1 MTAIACRPLWSLAMK
16 QLITVLFA
24 LSATFAHAQSGG
36 QGDSWSG
43 FWEKLRMKVE
53 QMTPQKK
60 LATTTA
66 VGGVRGSAVE
76 ASDVYWKGEAKPQ
89 SIDSDELTA
98 FQKAMTL
105 VEAEQKEQAQAAF
118 TEFAKAYPNS
128 LLKADAD
135 QAMAR
140 LLAGK

>member
-1 MTAIACRPLWSLAMK
+1 MK
-16 QLITVLFA
+16 KLITAMLA
-24 LSATFAHAQSGG
+24 LYLVGAHAQTAG
-36 QGDSWSG
+36 QADSWTG
-43 FWEKLRMKVE
+43 FWERLRLKIE

-60 LATTTA
+60 LGSTTA

-89 SIDSDELTA
+89 SIDPDELGA
-98 FQKAMTL
+98 FQKAMAL

-118 TEFAKAYPNS
+118 TEFTKAYPNS

-140 LLAGK
+140 LLAGR

>member
-1 MTAIACRPLWSLAMK
+1 MKKLLTLLLVLAVS
-16 QLITVLFA
+16 T
-24 LSATFAHAQSGG
+24 AHAQSAG
-36 QGDSWSG
+36 QGDSASG
-43 FWEKLRMKVE
+43 FWEKLRMKIE
-53 QMTPQKK
+53 QLTPQKK
-60 LATTTA
+60 LGTTTA

-89 SIDSDELTA
+89 TIDADELSA
-98 FQKAMTL
+98 FQKAMSL
-105 VEAEQKEQAQAAF
+105 VEADQKEQAQAAF

-128 LLKADAD
+128 PLKVDAD

>member
-1 MTAIACRPLWSLAMK
+1 MKKLIPL
-16 QLITVLFA
+16 LFA
-24 LSATFAHAQSGG
+24 IVVPLAHAQSGAP
-36 QGDSWSG
+36 GDSWSG
-43 FWEKLRMKVE
+43 FWERLRMKIE

-60 LATTTA
+60 LGTTTA

-89 SIDSDELTA
+89 SIDADELTA
-98 FQKAMTL
+98 FQKAMGL
-105 VEAEQKEQAQAAF
+105 VETEQKEQAQAAF
-118 TEFAKAYPNS
+118 AEFAKAYPDS
-128 LLKADAD
+128 PLKADAD

>member
-1 MTAIACRPLWSLAMK
+1 MKKLMPLLLALAMP
-16 QLITVLFA
+16 L
-24 LSATFAHAQSGG
+24 AHAQSGAP
-36 QGDSWSG
+36 GDSWSG
-43 FWEKLRMKVE
+43 FWERLRMKIE

-60 LATTTA
+60 LGTTTA

-89 SIDSDELTA
+89 SVDADELTA
-98 FQKAMTL
+98 FQKAMGL
-105 VEAEQKEQAQAAF
+105 VEAEQKEQAQVAF
-118 TEFAKAYPNS
+118 AEFAKAYPNS
-128 LLKADAD
+128 PLKADAD

>member
-1 MTAIACRPLWSLAMK
+1 VKKLIPL
-16 QLITVLFA
+16 LFA
-24 LSATFAHAQSGG
+24 IVVPLAHAQSAAP
-36 QGDSWSG
+36 GDSWSG
-43 FWEKLRMKVE
+43 FWERLRMKIE

-60 LATTTA
+60 LGTTTA

-89 SIDSDELTA
+89 SIDADELTA
-98 FQKAMTL
+98 FQKAMGL
-105 VEAEQKEQAQAAF
+105 VETEQKEQAQAAF
-118 TEFAKAYPNS
+118 AEFAKAYPDS
-128 LLKADAD
+128 PLKADAD

>member
-1 MTAIACRPLWSLAMK
+1 MKKLIPLLLALAMP
-16 QLITVLFA
+16 
-24 LSATFAHAQSGG
+24 LSHAQGSTP
-36 QGDSWSG
+36 GDSWSG
-43 FWEKLRMKVE
+43 FWERLRMKIE

-60 LATTTA
+60 LGTTTA

-89 SIDSDELTA
+89 SVDADELTA
-98 FQKAMTL
+98 FQKAMSL

-118 TEFAKAYPNS
+118 AEFARAYPNS
-128 LLKADAD
+128 PLKADAD

-140 LLAGK
+140 LLAGR

>member
-1 MTAIACRPLWSLAMK
+1 MK
-16 QLITVLFA
+16 KLVTFLLVLGVA
-24 LSATFAHAQSGG
+24 AAHAQSGG

-43 FWEKLRMKVE
+43 FWEKLRMKIE

-60 LATTTA
+60 LGTTTA

-89 SIDSDELTA
+89 SIDADELAA
-98 FQKAMTL
+98 FQKAMAL
-105 VEAEQKEQAQAAF
+105 VEAGQKEQAQAAF
-118 TEFAKAYPNS
+118 TEFVKAYPGS
-128 LLKADAD
+128 PLKADAD

>member
-1 MTAIACRPLWSLAMK
+1 MKKLIPLLLVLVASL
-16 QLITVLFA
+16 
-24 LSATFAHAQSGG
+24 AHAQGSAS
-36 QGDSWSG
+36 GDSWSG
-43 FWEKLRMKVE
+43 FWERLRMKIE

-60 LATTTA
+60 LGTTTA

-89 SIDSDELTA
+89 AIDADELTA
-98 FQKAMTL
+98 FQKAMGL

-118 TEFAKAYPNS
+118 AEFAKAYPDS
-128 LLKADAD
+128 PLKADAD